1 MRCWDNILLVPENL
15 IRRLLLPYV
24 GDVWYT
30 IQVGDISNQQ
40 GGDNVE
46 DLNDD
51 EISGEEVVVSWTRGP
66 SWVSGERWTQWK
78 PGRPD
83 PHPPPA
89 RRPPKSRVDKKLWKD
104 TESSLP
110 ENPAPARAPLPVNY
124 FRVKS
129 EDGSGKYKCRVP
141 VFEHPCRM
149 ARDVPARRQWQS
161 VVRSVLVREE

>member
-24 GDVWYT
+24 GCVT
-30 IQVGDISNQQ
+30 FPTSK
-40 GGDNVE
+40 E
-46 DLNDD
+46 DLNDA
-51 EISGEEVVVSWTRGP
+51 EISEEEVVVSWTRGP

-149 ARDVPARRQWQS
+149 AREVPARRQWQS